1 MLVFLQKYKETL
13 LKILIISVFCG
24 FIYYEVFQKQDVES
38 LWKTFLFQ
46 FQNSNQFYLWL
57 AIILMPLNWGLEA
70 YKWYYLVL
78 KFEKISFLRAFKA
91 VLLGVSIGLFTP
103 ARIGEYGGRALLVES
118 KHIIESVVATFL
130 GSISQFLATLF
141 FGYIGVIYFLFY
153 FKLIASELIY
163 LLLSLGVFSFLL
175 TLFLFYNIDVL
186 VKILKRIYQ
195 RPFFQHSLFIRIHYL
210 VNSWLKH
217 VKILRNYTASQLSLA
232 LFSAFLRYI
241 VYTLQYY
248 LLLQFMGIEVS
259 FVTGVAC
266 IATVFLLQTS
276 IPLPPVT
283 GLLARGS
290 AALYIWQYFTTN
302 QIAILAT
309 TFGLWILNVVIPAT
323 IGLVILIFYKK
334 RKTKAENAN

>member
-1 MLVFLQKYKETL
+1 MTVFFKRNKETL
-13 LKILIISVFCG
+13 FKILIISVFSG
-24 FIYYEVFQKQDVES
+24 FIYYEVFQKQDVDL
-38 LWKTFLFQ
+38 LWKTFLLQ
-46 FQNSNQFYLWL
+46 LGHSNHFFLWAAVL
-57 AIILMPLNWGLEA
+57 LMPLNWTLEA
-70 YKWYYLVL
+70 YKWYFLVL
-78 KFEKISFLRAFKA
+78 EFEKISFWKAFKA

-103 ARIGEYGGRALLVES
+103 ARIGEYGGRALLVEND
-118 KHIIESVVATFL
+118 HTIESIVATFL

-141 FGYIGVIYFLFY
+141 FGYIGVVYFLFH
-153 FKLIASELIY
+153 FHFIAPELIY
-163 LLLSLGVFSFLL
+163 LLLSLGIFSFFL

-195 RPFFQHSLFIRIHYL
+195 RPFFQHSLFIRLHQL

-232 LFSAFLRYI
+232 LFSAFLRYM

-259 FVTGVAC
+259 FVTGAAC

-290 AALYIWQYFTTN
+290 AALYIWQFFTTN

-309 TFGLWILNVVIPAT
+309 TFGLWLLNVVFPAT
-323 IGLVILIFYKK
+323 IGLIILLFYKK
-334 RKTKAENAN
+334 NRN

>member
-1 MLVFLQKYKETL
+1 MIDFLQKNKETL
-13 LKILIISVFCG
+13 FKVLIISVFIG
-24 FIYYEVFQKQDVES
+24 FIYYEVFQKQDVDL
-38 LWKTFLFQ
+38 LWKTFLLQ
-46 FQNSNQFYLWL
+46 LENSNHFFLWS
-57 AIILMPLNWGLEA
+57 AVVLMPLNWGLEA
-70 YKWYYLVL
+70 FKWYYLVL
-78 KFEKISFLRAFKA
+78 EFEKISFWKSLKA

-103 ARIGEYGGRALLVES
+103 ARIGEYGGRALLVENN
-118 KHIIESVVATFL
+118 HIIESVVATFL

-141 FGYIGVIYFLFY
+141 FGYIGVIYFLHVFH
-153 FKLIASELIY
+153 FIAPELLY
-163 LLLSLGVFSFLL
+163 LLLILGIFSFFL

-195 RPFFQHSLFIRIHYL
+195 KPFFQHSLFIRLHHL

-217 VKILRNYTASQLSLA
+217 VKILRNYTARQLSLA
-232 LFSAFLRYI
+232 LFSAFLRYM

-259 FVTGVAC
+259 FVTGAAC

-290 AALYIWQYFTTN
+290 AALYIWQFFTTN

-309 TFGLWILNVVIPAT
+309 TFGLWLLNVVFPAT
-323 IGLVILIFYKK
+323 IGLVFLIFYKK
-334 RKTKAENAN
+334 ARN